1 MFPQVSANTRIA
13 SSIET
18 FSQLGGILG
27 VGYRG
32 IDFAPP
38 FSVESRNNTPGAM
51 PAHDGLGPAQRRHEL
66 GATLHG
72 ATRTACD

>member
-1 MFPQVSANTRIA
+1 MFPHVSANTRTA

-32 IDFAPP
+32 IDFVPL
-38 FSVESRNNTPGAM
+38 FSVEGRKNTPRAM
-51 PAHDGLGPAQRRHEL
+51 PPHDGL
-66 GATLHG
+66 
-72 ATRTACD
+72 